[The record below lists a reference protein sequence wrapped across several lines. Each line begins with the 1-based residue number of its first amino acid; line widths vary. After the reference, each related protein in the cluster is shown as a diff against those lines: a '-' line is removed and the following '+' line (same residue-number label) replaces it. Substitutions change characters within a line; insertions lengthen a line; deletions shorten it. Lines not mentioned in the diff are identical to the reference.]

1 MIELYSTIQKNKNHG
16 IFRELGIMLSKLGT
30 SYFLLYAKPK
40 LTVSYFTVSLAEQ
53 ELFMREIMEEL
64 KDGAWTH
71 DCHTPKLTAA
81 RVTTL
86 DLHKVKRLYIQHVLS
101 SSSSLAEELMAVD
114 ICRRGRVSFWGKGR
128 HW

>member
-16 IFRELGIMLSKLGT
+16 IFRELGIMLSKLST
-30 SYFLLYAKPK
+30 SYFLVYAKPK
-40 LTVSYFTVSLAEQ
+40 LTLSAVSYFTVSLAEQ

-86 DLHKVKRLYIQHVLS
+86 DLHEVKRLYI
-101 SSSSLAEELMAVD
+101 
-114 ICRRGRVSFWGKGR
+114 
-128 HW
+128 